1 MNFDQPIPSRPLPL
15 PRANTPPQQT
25 PPLQPQ
31 QPAEGGVD
39 PAALVAARAAVVARN
54 RQREARAAMVRDVLR
69 VVGVVVL
76 IVGVAL
82 VVYLRHR
89 YRVAEER
96 QQAAQ
101 EEAARAAQAQERA
114 EMAARLEAQREARRK
129 IEQAEA
135 AEKRRKEAE
144 KKRAAEQR
152 AEEERRVKDNV
163 KRHAA
168 AAARFHGTTLDLIS
182 AAPPTDLPA
191 KVTAEAWFSCV
202 VPGGRTGTVLYE
214 VRALPDK
221 DIHVTRLDETG
232 EVADVPLD
240 EFNRQIAKAPFVLA
254 KGTRSYY
261 RPESSKWE
269 LRVPV
274 PPAGASLDPSREDF
288 RDMHAFVLKQCGREA
303 LLSYEVFFRDV
314 GGAETSILSVPF
326 GGQLSRGD
334 VARGLQQAASERRRG
349 AAGDIQKRLNEGS
362 LVIRRKG
369 SVR

>member
-15 PRANTPPQQT
+15 PRANPQQQPVQPPQ
-25 PPLQPQ
+25 PPQPTD
-31 QPAEGGVD
+31 AGVD

-54 RQREARAAMVRDVLR
+54 RKREARAAMVRDVLR

-76 IVGVAL
+76 IGGVAL
-82 VVYLRHR
+82 VIYLRHR
-89 YRVAEER
+89 YRVAEAR

-101 EEAARAAQAQERA
+101 EEAARAAQAKDRA
-114 EMAARLEAQREARRK
+114 EMAARLEEQREAQRK
-129 IEQAEA
+129 IERAEA
-135 AEKRRKEAE
+135 AEKRRKEEE

-152 AEEERRVKDNV
+152 AAAERQVKANV

-168 AAARFHGTTLDLIS
+168 AAARFRGTTLDLIS

-191 KVTAEAWFSCV
+191 KVTAETWFSCI

-232 EVADVPLD
+232 EAVDVPLD

-274 PPAGASLDPSREDF
+274 PPAGTSLDPSREDL
-288 RDMHAFVLKQCGREA
+288 RDMHAFVLKQCGKEA
-303 LLSYEVFFRDV
+303 VLSYEVFFRDV
-314 GGAETSILSVPF
+314 GGAETSVLAVPF
-326 GGQLSRGD
+326 GGQLSRAD
-334 VARGLQQAASERRRG
+334 VARGLQQAVSGRRRG